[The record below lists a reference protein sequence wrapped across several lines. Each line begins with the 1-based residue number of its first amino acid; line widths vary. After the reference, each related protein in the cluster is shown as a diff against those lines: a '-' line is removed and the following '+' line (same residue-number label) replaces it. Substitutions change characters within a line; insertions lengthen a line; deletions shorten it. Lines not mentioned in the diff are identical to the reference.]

1 MDIYGY
7 LTFAKN
13 FILDKQFL
21 NLFTSTIFL
30 FVASLMAWYI
40 YYKQL
45 ARRDLFEIP
54 NFNIN
59 IKSKFAKVLDGFT
72 YFLKYLLIF
81 PLYSFIWFLVF
92 SFLLFALSKS
102 RPIEDILFLGI
113 IVVAATRIGAYVSEK
128 LAEDMAKLL
137 PLTLIA
143 IFLIDPKAI
152 TIETIKSSLPI
163 FFQQI
168 PRATKYLLF
177 IVVVEWVLRIGHWA
191 LLSTKETEEEQ
202 S

>member
-1 MDIYGY
+1 MTIDEY
-7 LTFAKN
+7 LIFIKH

-21 NLFTSTIFL
+21 NLFTSTIVLFL
-30 FVASLMAWYI
+30 ASLLAWYI

-54 NFNIN
+54 KLNM
-59 IKSKFAKVLDGFT
+59 KSKFANVFDRII
-72 YFLKYLLIF
+72 YFLKYLFVF
-81 PLYSFIWFLVF
+81 PIYSFIWFLIF

-102 RPIEDILFLGI
+102 RPIEGILFLGI

-143 IFLIDPKAI
+143 IFLIDPKAV
-152 TIETIKSSLPI
+152 TLETIASSLPV
-163 FFQQI
+163 
-168 PRATKYLLF
+168 LL
-177 IVVVEWVLRIGHWA
+177 
-191 LLSTKETEEEQ
+191 Q
-202 S
+202 

>member
-7 LTFAKN
+7 LILAKN
-13 FILDKQFL
+13 FIMDKQFS
-21 NLFTSTIFL
+21 NLFISTLFL
-30 FVASLMAWYI
+30 FFASLLAWYI

-45 ARRDLFEIP
+45 ARKDLFEIP
-54 NFNIN
+54 KLNL
-59 IKSKFAKVLDGFT
+59 KSKFVNVLDRII
-72 YFLKYLLIF
+72 YFLKYLFIF
-81 PLYSFIWFLVF
+81 PIYSFIWFLVF

-143 IFLIDPKAI
+143 IFLIDPKAV
-152 TIETIKSSLPI
+152 TLETITSSFPLLL
-163 FFQQI
+163 QQI
-168 PRATKYLLF
+168 PRVAKYLLF
-177 IVVVEWVLRIGHWA
+177 IIAIEWLLRIGNWIIT
-191 LLSTKETEEEQ
+191 SIKPKRQE
-202 S
+202 

>member
-1 MDIYGY
+1 MTIDGY
-7 LTFAKN
+7 LMLIKD

-21 NLFTSTIFL
+21 NLFLSSVVL
-30 FVASLMAWYI
+30 FFASLLAWYV

-54 NFNIN
+54 KLNL
-59 IKSKFAKVLDGFT
+59 KSKFVNVLDRII
-72 YFLKYLLIF
+72 YFLKYLFIF
-81 PLYSFIWFLVF
+81 PVYSFIWFLIF
-92 SFLLFALSKS
+92 SFLLFVLSKS

-143 IFLIDPKAI
+143 IFLISPE
-152 TIETIKSSLPI
+152 TVTIKTTASSFPI
-163 FFQQI
+163 LLQQI
-168 PRATKYLLF
+168 PRAAKYLLF
-177 IVVVEWVLRIGHWA
+177 IIVLEWILRIGHWIIT
-191 LLSTKETEEEQ
+191 SIKSSKQ
-202 S
+202 Q

>member
-1 MDIYGY
+1 MAIYYY
-7 LTFAKN
+7 LIFAKN

-21 NLFTSTIFL
+21 NLLISTVVLFL
-30 FVASLMAWYI
+30 ASLLAWYI

-54 NFNIN
+54 KLNL
-59 IKSKFAKVLDGFT
+59 KMKFVSIVDRIIYL
-72 YFLKYLLIF
+72 LKYLFIF
-81 PLYSFIWFLVF
+81 PVYSFIWFLLF

-143 IFLIDPKAI
+143 IFLLDPKAV
-152 TIETIKSSLPI
+152 TLETIKSSFPLLLE
-163 FFQQI
+163 QI
-168 PRATKYLLF
+168 PRVAKYLLF
-177 IVVVEWVLRIGHWA
+177 IIAVEWLLRIGRWIIM
-191 LLSTKETEEEQ
+191 SVNPSRQ
-202 S
+202 